1 MRRLKAAFPAIL
13 IWGGALV
20 ALSMP
25 GAAIVQ
31 NIRLRAAGPAAQAA
45 SEAGQAL
52 LAWASMFAVA
62 IGMLMMVAGY
72 VIRRAR
78 KTEREAAALRKA
90 RREADRARRRHSLD

>member
-1 MRRLKAAFPAIL
+1 MKAAFPAIL
-13 IWGGALV
+13 IGGGALI
-20 ALSMP
+20 ALGVP

-31 NIRLRAAGPAAQAA
+31 NIRLQGAGPAEQAA
-45 SEAGQAL
+45 TEGGQAL

-72 VIRRAR
+72 VIRRVR

-90 RREADRARRRHSLD
+90 RREADRARPRHSLD